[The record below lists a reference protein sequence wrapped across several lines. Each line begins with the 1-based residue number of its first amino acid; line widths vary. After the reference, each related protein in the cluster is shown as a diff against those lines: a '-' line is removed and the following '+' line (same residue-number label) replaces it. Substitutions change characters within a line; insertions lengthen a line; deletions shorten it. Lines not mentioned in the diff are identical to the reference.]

1 MSTTT
6 LAISG
11 MSCSHCVQAVTK
23 ALSTVPGVQTKSVKV
38 GSAVIDAA
46 DPAAAIAAIGNAGFE
61 AEIGKPATDG
71 GGCSCCS
78 H

>member
-23 ALSTVPGVQTKSVKV
+23 ALSSVPGVRTRSVKV
-38 GSAVIDAA
+38 GSAVIEATDAA
-46 DPAAAIAAIGNAGFE
+46 PAIAAIGDAGLE
-61 AEIGKPATDG
+61 AEVGKSATDG